1 LAVLIT
7 IVAAGVFV
15 AGIIKSV
22 LLSRE
27 PGVNPRCSNAL
38 MVALIGGMIGTI
50 SATWAVQLKGVPA
63 IVIAVLGLIA
73 TLALVATGGSLA
85 ALGIAELKRKPPQFE
100 HGFNQSVW
108 AFVVGGIALL
118 FVVVGAAIALMTE
131 QSPAPLASAAPGERV
146 DQGKV
151 LQARNENFKFVFP
164 GQPWQ
169 LLDPKKYAPG
179 ACLAMVQQ
187 NPDIVFQVIVAFP
200 GADANISLQQAVD
213 ALKDNM
219 NKTGTAVEWLEQTS
233 KTVAGIPGYLLYNRA
248 SGGGDQRFTYVHWVA
263 PSKGRVY
270 QLTTWGLARD
280 EKAVRLAAENLIED
294 FSELD
299 PNNVLATA
307 PAAPDGS
314 MPVFTSPRNK
324 YTVSLKPGWSSWNGV
339 NTMVPYAEF
348 GALNGTDTGFY
359 TAAIRVENLQV
370 SIDTLLPCAASA
382 FNFVVAKDGIS
393 RFRNEQMEAAILKYS
408 NVSQGLEYQHRL
420 AVMRI
425 NDEFLVAHAFTTVKE
440 KVPLIED
447 AVIKAIS
454 VAQDAGT
461 GETQMTPAEQQVC
474 GLVLNNLGIAC
485 MKDLNRPD
493 AALQLFQRAMV
504 LRPEEPAIPD
514 NLALALLMVNR
525 PDLAL
530 EALKYGL
537 GKFPDNERL
546 KARLVEVQKALAAG
560 PTSGPSTMS
569 STMPT
574 TMPQYISGP
583 TSAPSTT
590 APAAQSRAPTTAPAT
605 MRAF

>member
-1 LAVLIT
+1 
-7 IVAAGVFV
+7 
-15 AGIIKSV
+15 
-22 LLSRE
+22 
-27 PGVNPRCSNAL
+27 
-38 MVALIGGMIGTI
+38 
-50 SATWAVQLKGVPA
+50 
-63 IVIAVLGLIA
+63 
-73 TLALVATGGSLA
+73 
-85 ALGIAELKRKPPQFE
+85 
-100 HGFNQSVW
+100 
-108 AFVVGGIALL
+108 
-118 FVVVGAAIALMTE
+118 
-131 QSPAPLASAAPGERV
+131 
-146 DQGKV
+146 
-151 LQARNENFKFVFP
+151 
-164 GQPWQ
+164 
-169 LLDPKKYAPG
+169 
-179 ACLAMVQQ
+179 
-187 NPDIVFQVIVAFP
+187 
-200 GADANISLQQAVD
+200 
-213 ALKDNM
+213 
-219 NKTGTAVEWLEQTS
+219 
-233 KTVAGIPGYLLYNRA
+233 
-248 SGGGDQRFTYVHWVA
+248 
-263 PSKGRVY
+263 
-270 QLTTWGLARD
+270 
-280 EKAVRLAAENLIED
+280 
-294 FSELD
+294 
-299 PNNVLATA
+299 
-307 PAAPDGS
+307 
-314 MPVFTSPRNK
+314 
-324 YTVSLKPGWSSWNGV
+324 
-339 NTMVPYAEF
+339 
-348 GALNGTDTGFY
+348 
-359 TAAIRVENLQV
+359 
-370 SIDTLLPCAASA
+370 
-382 FNFVVAKDGIS
+382 
-393 RFRNEQMEAAILKYS
+393 MEAAILKYS